1 MIRDSTAAL
10 CSPKL
15 LRALWIGQDYPE
27 SGLGPYL
34 LPAGFREKNCCCCYC
49 MPLLPAAAANRYSR
63 CCCSCCCTSRTT
75 ATACSVLLL
84 QVSVLLAAVLLLQAL
99 RQTSTAATER
109 CRKQALLHKQALLQ
123 ASAAASERATLCK
136 RCCCCCC
143 CCCCCKREH
152 PCHHAPSWERGR
164 RKRKKAI
171 FSLWWRCLHS
181 ECRGAEGRPHFCLL
195 VLGAADCFC
204 SLHDFCSAHLALKVL
219 PLLHVCFFKHK
230 HPIFCFF
237 SVSDYAHA
245 GRFSIMIILPTNIL
259 DIQLLCADTLII
271 GTRY

>member
-1 MIRDSTAAL
+1 MA
-10 CSPKL
+10 KL
-15 LRALWIGQDYPE
+15 AP
-27 SGLGPYL
+27 SGLGPCI
-34 LPAGFREKNCCCCYC
+34 PAGFCEKNCC
-49 MPLLPAAAANRYSR
+49 R
-63 CCCSCCCTSRTT
+63 CCCTSRTT

-143 CCCCCKREH
+143 KREH
-152 PCHHAPSWERGR
+152 PCHRAPFWERGR

-181 ECRGAEGRPHFCLL
+181 ERRGAEGRPHFCLL

-271 GTRY
+271 GIDTGCAEC